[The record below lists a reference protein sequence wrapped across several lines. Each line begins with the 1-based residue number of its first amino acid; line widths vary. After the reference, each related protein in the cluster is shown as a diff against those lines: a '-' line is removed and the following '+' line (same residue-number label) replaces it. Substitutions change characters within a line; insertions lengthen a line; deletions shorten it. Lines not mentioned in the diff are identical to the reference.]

1 MSERERESGG
11 AVGRDQEAGGGKM
24 NKGDETILTGRSLG
38 GIQGFLQSP
47 CRRKR
52 GEGGVCLRMVALPGG
67 EGARIGMVAEEV
79 VRSFRDNVPGEVR
92 GENLRDEG
100 GRKSLMGQDPVA

>member
-1 MSERERESGG
+1 
-11 AVGRDQEAGGGKM
+11 M

-47 CRRKR
+47 CRRKG
-52 GEGGVCLRMVALPGG
+52 GEGGVRLRMVALPGG

-79 VRSFRDNVPGEVR
+79 VRSFRDNVPGEGR